1 MKKLFKIGNT
11 ITSDKI
17 EVMAETWWEAMDKAF
32 SKWRCQISRHD
43 MINLAH
49 QRRRKER
56 VC

>member
-1 MKKLFKIGNT
+1 MKRLYKIGNT

-32 SKWRCQISRHD
+32 TKWRCQISRHD
-43 MINLAH
+43 MINLAP